1 MVRSPPISDCDY
13 INFLV
18 AAQCDVS
25 CVKAAECFSGNGLV
39 ITHDAFNRFLTRQSL
54 TPETLWAEVE
64 PFIEKRHGWFVLD
77 DTVIDKSPFR
87 EDRINLFPVERQST
101 QGHQRDR
108 PDYPGL
114 DRWDEYV
121 PH

>member
-1 MVRSPPISDCDY
+1 MVRSPPISDCGY

-39 ITHDAFNRFLTRQSL
+39 ITHDTFNRFLTRQSL
-54 TPETLWAEVE
+54 TPATLWNEVE
-64 PFIEKRHGWFVLD
+64 PFVEKHTGWFVFD
-77 DTVIDKSPFR
+77 DTVIDKVYSEKISLTYFQ
-87 EDRINLFPVERQST
+87 LERQPA

-108 PDYPGL
+108 SDHSGL
-114 DRWDEYV
+114 DRWRQYV